1 MCSPSKLFYYVKFC
15 ETRLLKGINGET
27 YVSPAEVLNMCEKIN
42 VKFEKP
48 LIEVEKTAENVTI
61 RYENE
66 AVTISNED
74 KNRTWHFKNVLW
86 NIVCLPINFV
96 KKHLKT
102 N

>member
-1 MCSPSKLFYYVKFC
+1 MRSPSKLFDYIKFC
-15 ETRLLKGINGET
+15 ELRLKKGINGET
-27 YVSPAEVLNMCEKIN
+27 YVSPAEVLIMVEKIN
-42 VKFEKP
+42 AKFEQP

-61 RYENE
+61 KYENE
-66 AVTISNED
+66 AVTINNED

-86 NIVCLPINFV
+86 NIVKKPINFV